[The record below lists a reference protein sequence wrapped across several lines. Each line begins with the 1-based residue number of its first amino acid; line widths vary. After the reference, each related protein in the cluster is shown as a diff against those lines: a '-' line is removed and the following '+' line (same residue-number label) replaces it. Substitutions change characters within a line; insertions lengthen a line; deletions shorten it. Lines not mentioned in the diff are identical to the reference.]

1 MYMKEKSEQEIKI
14 LAEGGS
20 KLAQIMRELSN
31 MCVSGASAADL
42 DEYAEKAI
50 LKLGGKPSFKGFGP
64 VGQEFPNTLCVSP
77 NEIVVHG
84 IPYKDLEFKEGDLV
98 GLDIGMEYK
107 GLFTDHAI
115 TVPIG
120 KITDENKKL
129 LKVTKECLQLG
140 INSAQVGS
148 HLGDIGYA
156 IQKHAQENG
165 FGVVRSLTGH
175 GVGYAVH
182 EDPKIPN
189 YGKPDKGEELK
200 QGAVL
205 AIEPMINL
213 GTYDVKTGDDNWGVV
228 TADKKQSAH
237 FEHTIVVTKDG
248 PKILTI

>member
-1 MYMKEKSEQEIKI
+1 
-14 LAEGGS
+14 
-20 KLAQIMRELSN
+20 
-31 MCVSGASAADL
+31 
-42 DEYAEKAI
+42 
-50 LKLGGKPSFKGFGP
+50 
-64 VGQEFPNTLCVSP
+64 
-77 NEIVVHG
+77 VHG

-140 INSAQVGS
+140 INIAQVGS